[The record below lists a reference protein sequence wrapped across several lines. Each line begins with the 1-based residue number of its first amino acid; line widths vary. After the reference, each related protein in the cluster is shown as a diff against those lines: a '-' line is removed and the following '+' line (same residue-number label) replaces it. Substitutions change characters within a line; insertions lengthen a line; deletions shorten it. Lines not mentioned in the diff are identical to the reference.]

1 MSKHTVKGEVGD
13 KEFSFETGHMAK
25 QANGA
30 VLLQCGGTVVFAA
43 VACAKENTTRDFFPL
58 TVDYREKTYAA
69 GKFPGGYFK
78 RETKPA
84 DHEVLVSRL
93 IDRPIRPLFPEDF
106 RRETQITVM
115 TLSVDGNNTPDIL
128 AMNAATAALMVSDI
142 PFPTPLAS
150 VRVGLIDDEF
160 VINPSFEEQ
169 QESDLDLV
177 LAGSDEKVIMIEAG
191 ANELPEEKML
201 EAVAYGHKEIKK
213 IVALQREL
221 EKKAGKKKMTLEP
234 IKYSDVVTSTV
245 DRLTQG
251 QWEKLFSPQ
260 KKEERESGAY
270 DLLKKIIEEV
280 KAQDPNFKEGE
291 VKVYFDHVEG
301 KALREWVLEKKKRP
315 DGRGFADL
323 RQITCEVGALPRTHG
338 SAIFT
343 RGQTQSLCVVTL
355 GTGDDEQ
362 MIDTLHGTVTKRFML
377 HYNFPSFSVGEV
389 GPNRGPGRREIGH
402 GALAERSLEAML
414 PSAEEFPYTIRVVS
428 EIMES
433 NGSSSMASVCG
444 GTLALMD
451 AGVPIKSPV
460 AGIALGLL
468 TRGTSWQVLTDI
480 AGVEDHHGD
489 MDFKAA
495 GTRNGLTALQ
505 MDLKIAGVTPEMLK
519 GALTQAKEG
528 RFKIL
533 DLIEAAIK
541 APRPELSEYAPRITT
556 IKINPEKIGELIG
569 PGGKNIRKIV
579 EETGAKI
586 DIEDDGRVFI
596 ASTDAKAAEAA
607 IARVQGIA
615 VEPEIGKIYP
625 NCRVQK
631 LMPFGAFIEVLPGRD
646 GLCHVSE
653 VSEGFVKAVNDYLRV
668 GDEVPVKVTGI
679 DERGKVSL
687 SIKQAKEGGWPMLP
701 PDAER
706 DPIDQPRE
714 RGDRDRGGRSRSRR

>member
-1 MSKHTVKGEVGD
+1 MTKQIVKGEVGD
-13 KEFSFETGHMAK
+13 KEYIFETGHVAK
-25 QANGA
+25 QSNGS

-43 VACAKENTTRDFFPL
+43 VVCARENTTRDFFPL

-84 DHEVLVSRL
+84 DHEVLTSRL

-106 RRETQITVM
+106 RRETQISVM
-115 TLSVDGNNTPDIL
+115 TLSVDGINQPDMM
-128 AMNAATAALMVSDI
+128 AMNAASAALMVSNI
-142 PFPTPLAS
+142 PFPTPLAA
-150 VRVGLIDDEF
+150 VRVGLIDGEF
-160 VINPSFEEQ
+160 VINPSKMELE
-169 QESDLDLV
+169 ESDLDLV

-191 ANELPEEKML
+191 SNEITEEKML
-201 EAVAYGHKEIKK
+201 EAIEAGHKEIKK

-221 EKKAGKKKMTLEP
+221 QKKAGQKKMVLEP
-234 IKYSDVVTSTV
+234 IKYSEVVTSTV
-245 DRLTQG
+245 DKMTKG
-251 QWEKLFSPQ
+251 AFEKLFAPQ
-260 KKEERESGAY
+260 SKEERESGAY
-270 DLLKKIIEEV
+270 DLVKKIIEEV
-280 KAQDPNFKEGE
+280 KAQDPNFKESE

-301 KALREWVLEKKKRP
+301 KALREYVLDKKKRP
-315 DGRGFADL
+315 DGRGFSDI
-323 RQITCEVGALPRTHG
+323 RSITCEVGVLPRTHG
-338 SAIFT
+338 SALFT
-343 RGQTQSLCVVTL
+343 RGQTQSLCVITL

-362 MIDTLHGTVTKRFML
+362 MIDTLDGQITKRFML

-402 GALAERSLEAML
+402 GALAERSLEPML
-414 PSAEEFPYTIRVVS
+414 PSGDDFPYTVRVVS

-451 AGVPIKSPV
+451 AGVPIKAPV

-468 TRGTSWQVLTDI
+468 TKGSSWQVLTDI

-489 MDFKAA
+489 MDFKAS
-495 GTRNGLTALQ
+495 GTRKGLTALQ

-519 GALTQAKEG
+519 GALSQAKEG

-533 DLIEAAIK
+533 DLIEKTIQ
-541 APRPELSEYAPRITT
+541 APRPELSEFAPRITT
-556 IKINPEKIGELIG
+556 LKINPEKIGELIG

-607 IARVQGIA
+607 IARVQGITQEA
-615 VEPEIGKIYP
+615 EIGKIYE

-631 LMPFGAFIEVLPGRD
+631 LMPFGAFIEVLPGKD

-653 VSEGFVKAVNDYLRV
+653 VSEGFVKAVNDYLRI
-668 GDEVPVKVTGI
+668 GDLVPVKVVGT
-679 DERGKVSL
+679 DERGKISL
-687 SIKQAKEGGWPMLP
+687 SIKQAMPGGWPALP
-701 PDAER
+701 ADAER

-714 RGDRDRGGRSRSRR
+714 RSGGDRGGRSRSRR